1 MLRREI
7 DELLNIV
14 YRYCVSSF
22 VDSTKLVAQQDK
34 FAIKMSR
41 CANEHSLRL
50 FQTFFYIF
58 SLNLGNKSSLT
69 QHSHVQVFSARRIP
83 LLPNNS
89 PLALPVLYSQN
100 WFIALELEAQV
111 KFLNGNKGSLTQRT
125 YKFCFAK
132 LEAQVRPIFGK
143 KQIFTCAPEF

>member
-14 YRYCVSSF
+14 YRYRVSSF

-50 FQTFFYIF
+50 FQTIFLYVYFIEFTRNFKINFTYINVFF
-58 SLNLGNKSSLT
+58 
-69 QHSHVQVFSARRIP
+69 
-83 LLPNNS
+83 
-89 PLALPVLYSQN
+89 
-100 WFIALELEAQV
+100 
-111 KFLNGNKGSLTQRT
+111 
-125 YKFCFAK
+125 
-132 LEAQVRPIFGK
+132 
-143 KQIFTCAPEF
+143 